1 MTPVGEVSSSSIPT
15 RSSIMHKRLG
25 TLINKQE
32 ELFIH
37 HFTLQI
43 HGLYFSRL
51 DVNHEGSVNNE
62 DSGDGEFVRVDK

>member
-43 HGLYFSRL
+43 HRLYFSGL
-51 DVNHEGSVNNE
+51 KVNHEGSMSIG
-62 DSGDGEFVRVDK
+62 DGGDGELVRVDK

>member
-1 MTPVGEVSSSSIPT
+1 
-15 RSSIMHKRLG
+15 MHKRLG

-37 HFTLQI
+37 YFTLQI

-51 DVNHEGSVNNE
+51 DANHEGSVNNG
-62 DSGDGEFVRVDK
+62 DGGDGELVRVDK